1 MKSEPGEEKC
11 NLSLGRF
18 EAIAAVNQVLGEED
32 AEIATNGARSGI
44 AWVRRTDHRAGNLPS
59 VLGAFD
65 HCNQRRATSNE
76 LHQFAEE
83 WLVGVFS
90 VVSLGGGSVDRAQFS
105 CSDLEVTSFET
116 SKDFSDEAS
125 FDGVGFADNKR
136 AIHRPNARP
145 TFGRDA
151 IRP

>member
-1 MKSEPGEEKC
+1 
-11 NLSLGRF
+11 LGRF
-18 EAIAAVNQVLGEED
+18 GTIAAVNQVLGEKN

-65 HCNQRRATSNE
+65 DCDECRATSNE
-76 LHQFAEE
+76 LHQFAEK
-83 WLVGVFS
+83 WLIGVFS

-116 SKDFSDEAS
+116 TENFSDEAS
-125 FDGVGFADNKR
+125 FDGVGLADNKR
-136 AIHRPNARP
+136 AIHAENARP